1 VAILKIALTLY
12 NSNFLGGGNKF
23 TAELLKAFHEKG
35 FKVALCSGN
44 KPIKG
49 KCHNELLEID
59 EIYTPKLLKPI
70 KKGKIYVS
78 TFLIALAVKKC
89 LKKFKPDIIINADS
103 PPAVFALIKRKNEKF
118 VQYVHWPTEL
128 QRYRHSMFLE
138 VYRSIY
144 WGLHYKALK
153 RLDAVVCNSE
163 YTRRITQLL
172 WGKEVPHYKFFTI
185 YPFIDLKHFEKAKV
199 QRELK
204 VCYVG
209 RLDEN
214 KGIDMVIDAFI
225 DVKRQVP
232 EVKLE
237 IAGAVNIGD
246 TYTSVYYP
254 KLKARLEK
262 LSDPNISL
270 KVNPSDDE
278 IANVYKSSRCFV
290 NFNPSEHFGI
300 CVIEALASGA
310 VPIVAKGG
318 GQEETIIDGK
328 TGFLVKNK
336 EEMQACMKLVLTN
349 EEVFMKMSELAME
362 RAKSFSKEKMIEK
375 WIELLEKLL
384 LK

>member
-1 VAILKIALTLY
+1 MKIALTLY

-23 TAELLKAFHEKG
+23 TAELLKAFREKG

-44 KPIKG
+44 KPLKG
-49 KCHNELLEID
+49 KCHEELLEID
-59 EIYTPKLLKPI
+59 EIYSSKLFKPM

-78 TFLIALAVKKC
+78 TFLIALAIKKC
-89 LKKFKPDIIINADS
+89 LKKFKPDVIINADS
-103 PPAVFALIKRKNEKF
+103 PPAVFTLIKRKNEKF
-118 VQYVHWPTEL
+118 IQYVHWPTEL

-138 VYRSIY
+138 IYRSIY

-153 RLDAVVCNSE
+153 LLDAVVCNSE

-172 WGKEVPHYKFFTI
+172 WSKEVSFSKFYTI
-185 YPFIDLKHFEKAKV
+185 YPFIDLKRFERAKAQK
-199 QRELK
+199 ELK
-204 VCYVG
+204 ACYVG

-225 DVKRQVP
+225 DVKKEIP
-232 EVKLE
+232 EAKLE

-262 LSDPNISL
+262 LSDPSISL
-270 KVNPSDDE
+270 KVNLSDDE
-278 IANVYKSSRCFV
+278 IAHVYKSSRCFV

-310 VPIVAKGG
+310 VPVVAKGG

-328 TGFLVKNK
+328 TGFLVKNM
-336 EEMQACMKLVLTN
+336 EEMKTCMKLILTS
-349 EEVFMKMSELAME
+349 EDVFMKMSNLAIE
-362 RAKSFSKEKMIEK
+362 SSKSFSKEKMIEK
-375 WIELLEKLL
+375 WIKLLEKLL
-384 LK
+384 SE